1 MGVSTADDAG
11 VYRVAPD
18 LVLVQTVDFF
28 TPIVDDAYDWGRI
41 AAANALSDVYAMG
54 GKPLTALQLV
64 SWPRDDL
71 PFELLADVIRG
82 GADVMA
88 EAGTTVVGGHSIDDK
103 EPKYGFAVT
112 GTVDLE
118 QLTTNAAA
126 RPGDVLVLTK
136 PLGMGVAST
145 ALKRRMASPE
155 LRDAAVKV
163 MTTLNAAAAEVMVG
177 AGVRCATDITGYGL
191 LGHLREVVE
200 ASDVSAVVHADQVPV
215 LDGIHELVAKGVFPD
230 GSVRNLESVFEIVD
244 SGVDVNVL
252 KVLADA
258 QTSGGLLMTIPAERV
273 DSLIT
278 QLSSRTLVA
287 VVIGEI
293 VEHTGAP
300 RIEVR

>member
-28 TPIVDDAYDWGRI
+28 APVVDDAYDWGRI
-41 AAANALSDVYAMG
+41 AAANAVSDVYAMG

-136 PLGMGVAST
+136 PLGMGVATT
-145 ALKRRMASPE
+145 ALKRRTASPE

-215 LDGIHELVAKGVFPD
+215 LDGIHELVAEGVFPD

-258 QTSGGLLMTIPAERV
+258 QTSGGLLMTIPAERA

-293 VEHTGAP
+293 VEHTDAP

>member
-191 LGHLREVVE
+191 LGHLRGVVE
-200 ASDVSAVVHADQVPV
+200 ASDVSGVVHADQVPV

>member
-1 MGVSTADDAG
+1 VGVSTADDAG

-28 TPIVDDAYDWGRI
+28 APVVDDAYDWGRI
-41 AAANALSDVYAMG
+41 AAANAVSDVYAMG

-136 PLGMGVAST
+136 PLGMGVATT
-145 ALKRRMASPE
+145 ALKRRTASPE

-215 LDGIHELVAKGVFPD
+215 LDGIHELVAEGVFPD

-258 QTSGGLLMTIPAERV
+258 QTSGGLLMTIPAERA

-293 VEHTGAP
+293 VEHTDAP

>member
-1 MGVSTADDAG
+1 MV
-11 VYRVAPD
+11 
-18 LVLVQTVDFF
+18 
-28 TPIVDDAYDWGRI
+28 
-41 AAANALSDVYAMG
+41 
-54 GKPLTALQLV
+54 
-64 SWPRDDL
+64 
-71 PFELLADVIRG
+71 
-82 GADVMA
+82 

-112 GTVDLE
+112 GTVALE

-136 PLGMGVAST
+136 PLGMGVATT

-155 LRDAAVKV
+155 LRDKAVKI
-163 MTTLNAAAAEVMVG
+163 MAALNAAGAEAMVD
-177 AGVRCATDITGYGL
+177 AGVRCATDVTGYGL

-215 LDGIHELVAKGVFPD
+215 LDGIHQLVAKGVFPD
-230 GSVRNLESVFEIVD
+230 GSARNLESVLEIVD
-244 SGVDVNVL
+244 SVVDVNVL

-258 QTSGGLLMTIPAERV
+258 QTSGGLLITIPPERS
-273 DSLIT
+273 DSLIA
-278 QLSSRTLVA
+278 QLSSQVPVA